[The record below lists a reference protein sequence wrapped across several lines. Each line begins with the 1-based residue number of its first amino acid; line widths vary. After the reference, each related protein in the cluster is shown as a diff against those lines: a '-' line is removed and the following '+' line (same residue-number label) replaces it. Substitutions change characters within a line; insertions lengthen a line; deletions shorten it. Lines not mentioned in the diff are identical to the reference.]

1 MQFGCT
7 RRSVLAYVPETSL
20 RRRITSK
27 HALLQFERGENLV
40 RVVNAF
46 IVFIGLWLLLSG
58 VYQPLTIGLG
68 VASVLSVL
76 FITRRMDSIDGDGV
90 KIDLKPIKLIQ
101 YQGWLLVEIAKAN
114 WVVTKVILSPS
125 LPIKQHMFSVPYT
138 QKTDLGQ
145 VIFANSITLTP
156 GTISVETEPGHF
168 LVHAVAYSPDDKD
181 ALADM
186 DRRVTATEKAEA
198 V

>member
-1 MQFGCT
+1 M
-7 RRSVLAYVPETSL
+7 
-20 RRRITSK
+20 RI
-27 HALLQFERGENLV
+27 
-40 RVVNAF
+40 VNAF

-90 KIDLKPIKLIQ
+90 KIDLKPIKFIQ
-101 YQGWLLVEIAKAN
+101 YQAWLLVEIAKAN